1 MARLFDNYIMVDWS
15 ASSKPNTG
23 NDSIWIYIL
32 KRDVRLQLRGES
44 FNPST
49 RQAALEIIEQELSVF
64 AKRGDKTL
72 IGFDF
77 ALGYPV
83 GTAAA
88 LKLDGAPWQAMMK
101 FLAKE
106 IIDKV
111 DNDNNRFQV
120 ASKINR
126 LISNKSTPFWGC
138 PPKMVNTY
146 LQPTKSN
153 NQDHDLGELRICDSV
168 GKVASSVFKLYT
180 PGSVGSQSLTGIP
193 YVQKLRDRFEKS
205 RIWPFETGLK
215 DLNRDDIEDLDIVIC
230 EIYPSLLKT
239 KPAKGETKDLAQVR
253 AIAEY
258 FAKIDD
264 DGKLEKEFLGRAK
277 IDDAQKA
284 IIENEEGWIL
294 GV

>member
-1 MARLFDNYIMVDWS
+1 MARLFDNYIMLDWS

-23 NDSIWIYIL
+23 SDSIWIYIL

-44 FNPST
+44 HNPAT
-49 RQAALEIIEQELSVF
+49 RHAAMEIIERELSAF

-72 IGFDF
+72 VGFDF
-77 ALGYPV
+77 AIGYPN

-88 LKLDGAPWQAMMK
+88 LKLADAPWSAMMK
-101 FLAKE
+101 FLSKE
-106 IIDKV
+106 IIDKP

-120 ASKINR
+120 ASKMNR
-126 LISNKSTPFWGC
+126 LISNSATPFWGC

-153 NQDHDLGELRICDSV
+153 TSLNLPELRICDSV

-193 YVQKLRDRFEKS
+193 YVQKLRDKFEKS
-205 RIWPFETGLK
+205 RLWPFETGLK
-215 DLNRDDIEDLDIVIC
+215 ELNRDDIEDLDIIFC

-239 KPAKGETKDLAQVR
+239 KPNQGETKDLAQVR

-264 DGKLEKEFLGRAK
+264 DGKLEKEFSGKAK
-277 IDDAQKA
+277 IEDSQKS